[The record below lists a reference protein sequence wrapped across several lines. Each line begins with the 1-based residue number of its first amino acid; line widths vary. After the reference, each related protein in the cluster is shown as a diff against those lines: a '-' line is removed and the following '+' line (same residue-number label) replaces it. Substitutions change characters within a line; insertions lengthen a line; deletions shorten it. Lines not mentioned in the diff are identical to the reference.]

1 MKTTSST
8 GGIRF
13 AINTAKTVGA
23 LIAIALLS
31 LENAFAQDGNAGIN
45 QATTQVKS
53 YFDTGANLMYAV
65 CAIVGLV
72 GAIKV
77 FKKWN
82 DGDHDTVKVASS
94 WFGSCIFAV
103 VVVTVIKSFFGV

>member
-1 MKTTSST
+1 MISAFVALVLTTLQ
-8 GGIRF
+8 
-13 AINTAKTVGA
+13 TVM
-23 LIAIALLS
+23 
-31 LENAFAQDGNAGIN
+31 AQDGNAGIN
-45 QATTQVKS
+45 QATSQVKS

-82 DGDHDTVKVASS
+82 DGDHDTGKVASS